1 MYAIK
6 TSLPILLA
14 LLLLMSCESDYKLD
28 FKAPKKIQI
37 NKELTLKV
45 EEKNN
50 KIIDSVQFYINQEK
64 IATHKKLNFTLAIK
78 NYRLGK
84 HTLKA
89 IVYFDGKSEELLND
103 IYFLADTEPEIYV
116 YEIINTYPHD
126 KNSYTQG
133 LEFYNGFL
141 YESAGQYGKSSLR
154 KVKLE
159 TGEVLQKIDL
169 DPKYFAEGLT
179 IFKDKIYQLTWKEGV
194 GLIYNL
200 ENFTF
205 EKSFN
210 YQKSIEGWGLTH
222 DETHL
227 IKTDG
232 TEKIWF
238 LNPDNQQEEYY
249 IEAYT
254 DTRKVE
260 QLNELE
266 MVNGL
271 IYANIYQQNSIL
283 IVNPKNGKVVGVAN
297 LNGLK
302 DLVEQHANLDVLN
315 GIAYDQKS
323 DRLFVTGKNW
333 NKLFEIKL
341 KKKTN

>member
-1 MYAIK
+1 MYILK
-6 TSLPILLA
+6 TSFSILM
-14 LLLLMSCESDYKLD
+14 LLFLVIGCESDYKLE
-28 FKAPKKIQI
+28 FKSPQKIQI
-37 NKELTLKV
+37 NQTLILKV

-50 KIIDSVQFYINQEK
+50 KPIDSVQFYINQEK
-64 IATHKKLNFTLAIK
+64 ISTSQQLDFAMDIN

-84 HTLKA
+84 HA
-89 IVYFDGKSEELLND
+89 IKSVVFYDGKSKELAKE
-103 IYFLADTEPEIYV
+103 IYFLADNEPEIYEYKIV
-116 YEIINTYPHD
+116 RTYPHD

-133 LEFYNGFL
+133 LEFYEGLL
-141 YESAGQYGKSSLR
+141 YESTGQYGASSLR

-169 DPKYFAEGLT
+169 DPKYFGEGLT
-179 IFKDKIYQLTWKEGV
+179 LFKDKIYQLTWKEGV

-200 ENFTF
+200 NNFTL
-205 EKSFN
+205 EKSFA
-210 YQKSIEGWGLTH
+210 YQKSAEGWGLTH

-232 TEKIWF
+232 TERIWF
-238 LNPDNQQEEYY
+238 LNPENQKEEYY

-254 DTRKVE
+254 NKRKVE

-283 IVNPKNGKVVGVAN
+283 MVNPINGKVVGVAN

-302 DLVEQHANLDVLN
+302 NLVEQHDELDVLN
-315 GIAYDQKS
+315 GIAYDPKT

-341 KKKTN
+341 KKKP

>member
-1 MYAIK
+1 MYALK
-6 TSLPILLA
+6 TFFSVLFIILFFS
-14 LLLLMSCESDYKLD
+14 SCESDYKLH
-28 FKAPKKIQI
+28 FNTPKKIQI
-37 NKELTLKV
+37 NQELILKV
-45 EEKNN
+45 DEKNN
-50 KIIDSVQFYINQEK
+50 KPIDSVQFFINQEK
-64 IATHKKLNFTLAIK
+64 ISTNQNIETVINILK
-78 NYRLGK
+78 YRLGK
-84 HTLKA
+84 HSLKA
-89 IVYFDGKSEELLND
+89 VVYYEGKSKELLND

-116 YEIINTYPHD
+116 YEIIKTYPHD

-141 YESAGQYGKSSLR
+141 YESSGHYGKSSLR

-169 DPKYFAEGLT
+169 DKKYFAEGMT
-179 IFKDKIYQLTWKEGV
+179 IFNQKIFQLTWREGL
-194 GLIYNL
+194 GFIYNL
-200 ENFTF
+200 ENFNL
-205 EKSFN
+205 EKNFP

-222 DETHL
+222 NETHL

-238 LNPDNQQEEYY
+238 LNTENQKEEYF

-254 DTRKVE
+254 DQRKVE

-266 MVNGL
+266 FINGK

-283 IVNPKNGKVVGVAN
+283 IVNPENGKVEGVAN

-302 DLVEQHANLDVLN
+302 NLVEQHEELDVLN
-315 GIAYDQKS
+315 GIAYDQKT

-333 NKLFEIKL
+333 SKLFEIKL
-341 KKKTN
+341 KKKE

>member
-1 MYAIK
+1 MYALK
-6 TSLPILLA
+6 TSLLILM
-14 LLLLMSCESDYKLD
+14 LLFLLIGCESDYKLD
-28 FKAPKKIQI
+28 LKSPKKIQI
-37 NKELTLKV
+37 NQELTLKV

-50 KIIDSVQFYINQEK
+50 KTIDSLQFYINQEK
-64 IATHKKLNFTLAIK
+64 ISTSQNLTSTIDIK

-84 HTLKA
+84 HALKA
-89 IVYFDGKSEELLND
+89 IVFYEGKSKEITKE
-103 IYFLADTEPEIYV
+103 IYFLADTEPEIYE

-141 YESAGQYGKSSLR
+141 YESSGQYGKSSLR

-159 TGEVLQKIDL
+159 TGEVLQRINL
-169 DPKYFAEGLT
+169 DQKYFGEGLT
-179 IFKDKIYQLTWKEGV
+179 IFNQKIYQLTWKEGV
-194 GLIYNL
+194 GFIYDL
-200 ENFTF
+200 ENFTL
-205 EKSFN
+205 EKNFP
-210 YQKSIEGWGLTH
+210 YQKSVEGWGLTH
-222 DETHL
+222 DENHL

-232 TEKIWF
+232 TERIWF
-238 LNPDNQQEEYY
+238 LNPENQKEEYF

-254 DTRKVE
+254 NKRKVE

-266 MVNGL
+266 YINGK

-283 IVNPKNGKVVGVAN
+283 IVDPKNGKVEGVAN

-302 DLVEQHANLDVLN
+302 NLVEQHADLDVLN
-315 GIAYDQKS
+315 GIAYDKKT

-333 NKLFEIKL
+333 SKLFEIKL
-341 KKKTN
+341 KKKP

>member
-1 MYAIK
+1 MV
-6 TSLPILLA
+6 LILLIA
-14 LLLLMSCESDYKLD
+14 CENEYKLD
-28 FKAPKKIQI
+28 LQSPKKIQI
-37 NKELTLKV
+37 NQKLTVKLV
-45 EEKNN
+45 EKNN
-50 KIIDSVQFYINQEK
+50 KIIDSVQFYLNQEK
-64 IATHKKLNFTLAIK
+64 LTNDQKLEVTLDI
-78 NYRLGK
+78 NNHRLGK

-89 IVYFDGKSEELLND
+89 LVFYQGKSKEITKD

-116 YEIINTYPHD
+116 FEIVKTYPHD
-126 KNSYTQG
+126 KNAFTQG
-133 LEFYNGFL
+133 LEYKNGFL
-141 YESAGQYGKSSLR
+141 YESTGLYKKSSLR
-154 KVKLE
+154 KVKIE

-179 IFKDKIYQLTWKEGV
+179 IYNDKIYQLTWKEGV
-194 GLIYNL
+194 GLIYDL
-200 ENFTF
+200 DNFSF
-205 EKSFN
+205 EKTFS

-222 DETHL
+222 NETHL

-238 LNPDNQQEEYY
+238 LNPENQQEDYY

-254 DTRKVE
+254 NTRKVE

-283 IVNPKNGKVVGVAN
+283 MVNPKNGKVEGVAN

-302 DLVEQHANLDVLN
+302 DLVEQHAELDVLN
-315 GIAYDQKS
+315 GIAYDPKTN
-323 DRLFVTGKNW
+323 RLFVTGKNW
-333 NKLFEIKL
+333 SKLFEIKL
-341 KKKTN
+341 KKKP

>member
-1 MYAIK
+1 MYALK
-6 TSLPILLA
+6 TFFSVLFIILFFS
-14 LLLLMSCESDYKLD
+14 SCESDYKLH
-28 FKAPKKIQI
+28 FNTPKKIQI
-37 NKELTLKV
+37 NQELILKV
-45 EEKNN
+45 DEKNN
-50 KIIDSVQFYINQEK
+50 KPIDSVQFFINQEK
-64 IATHKKLNFTLAIK
+64 ISTNQNIETVINILK
-78 NYRLGK
+78 YRLGK
-84 HTLKA
+84 HSLKA
-89 IVYFDGKSEELLND
+89 VVYYEGKSKELLND

-116 YEIINTYPHD
+116 YEIIKTYPHD

-141 YESAGQYGKSSLR
+141 YESSGHYGKSSLR

-169 DPKYFAEGLT
+169 DKKYFAEGMT
-179 IFKDKIYQLTWKEGV
+179 IFNQKIFQLTWREGL
-194 GLIYNL
+194 GFIYNL
-200 ENFTF
+200 ENFNL
-205 EKSFN
+205 EKNFP

-222 DETHL
+222 NETHL

-238 LNPDNQQEEYY
+238 LNTENQKEEYF

-254 DTRKVE
+254 NQRKVE

-266 MVNGL
+266 FINGK

-283 IVNPKNGKVVGVAN
+283 IVNPENGKVEGVAN

-302 DLVEQHANLDVLN
+302 NLVEQHEELDVLN
-315 GIAYDQKS
+315 GIAYDQKT

-333 NKLFEIKL
+333 SKLFEIKL
-341 KKKTN
+341 KKKE

>member
-1 MYAIK
+1 M
-6 TSLPILLA
+6 LLF
-14 LLLLMSCESDYKLD
+14 LLIACESDYKLD
-28 FKAPKKIQI
+28 FKSPKKIQI
-37 NKELTLKV
+37 NQELTLKV

-64 IATHKKLNFTLAIK
+64 ISTSKKLDFTFEIK

-84 HTLKA
+84 HTLK
-89 IVYFDGKSEELLND
+89 VLVFYEGKSKELTKE
-103 IYFLADTEPEIYV
+103 IYFLADDEPEIYE
-116 YEIINTYPHD
+116 YEIVKTYPHD

-133 LEFYNGFL
+133 LEYYNGFL
-141 YESAGQYGKSSLR
+141 YESSGQYGKSSLR

-169 DPKYFAEGLT
+169 DQKYFGEGLT
-179 IFKDKIYQLTWKEGV
+179 IFKDKIFQLTWKEGV

-205 EKSFN
+205 EKSFT
-210 YQKSIEGWGLTH
+210 YKKSIEGWGLTH
-222 DETHL
+222 DSTHL

-232 TEKIWF
+232 TERIWF
-238 LNPDNQQEEYY
+238 LNPDNQQEEYF

-254 DTRKVE
+254 NTRKVE

-266 MVNGL
+266 MVNGM

-302 DLVEQHANLDVLN
+302 NLVEQHADLDVLN
-315 GIAYDQKS
+315 GIAYDQKT

-341 KKKTN
+341 KKKP

>member
-1 MYAIK
+1 MYALK
-6 TSLPILLA
+6 TFFSVLFIILFFS
-14 LLLLMSCESDYKLD
+14 SCESDYKLH
-28 FKAPKKIQI
+28 FNTPKKIQI
-37 NKELTLKV
+37 NQELILKV
-45 EEKNN
+45 DEKNN
-50 KIIDSVQFYINQEK
+50 KPIDSVQFFINQEK
-64 IATHKKLNFTLAIK
+64 ISTNQNIETVINILK
-78 NYRLGK
+78 YRLGK
-84 HTLKA
+84 HSLKA
-89 IVYFDGKSEELLND
+89 VVYYEGKSKELLND
-103 IYFLADTEPEIYV
+103 IYFLADSEPEIYV
-116 YEIINTYPHD
+116 YEIIKTYPHD

-141 YESAGQYGKSSLR
+141 YESSGHYGKSSLR

-169 DPKYFAEGLT
+169 DKKYFAEGMT
-179 IFKDKIYQLTWKEGV
+179 IFNQKIFQLTWREGL
-194 GLIYNL
+194 GFIYNL
-200 ENFTF
+200 ENFNL
-205 EKSFN
+205 EKNFP

-222 DETHL
+222 NETHL

-238 LNPDNQQEEYY
+238 LNTENQKEEYF

-254 DTRKVE
+254 NQRKVE

-266 MVNGL
+266 FINGK

-283 IVNPKNGKVVGVAN
+283 IVNPENGKVEGVAN

-302 DLVEQHANLDVLN
+302 NLVEQHEELDVLN
-315 GIAYDQKS
+315 GIAYDQKT

-333 NKLFEIKL
+333 SKLFEIKL
-341 KKKTN
+341 KKKE

>member
-1 MYAIK
+1 MHTLK
-6 TSLPILLA
+6 TSFSILMLQF
-14 LLLLMSCESDYKLD
+14 LLMSCENDYKLD
-28 FKAPKKIQI
+28 FKTPKKIQI
-37 NKELTLKV
+37 NQELTVKIA
-45 EEKNN
+45 EKNN
-50 KIIDSVQFYINQEK
+50 KTIDSVQFFINQEK
-64 IATHKKLNFTLAIK
+64 ISTQQKLDITFDIN

-84 HTLKA
+84 HVLKA
-89 IVYFDGKSEELLND
+89 IVFYEGKSKELTKE
-103 IYFLADTEPEIYV
+103 IYFLADTEPEIYI
-116 YEIINTYPHD
+116 YEIVKTYPHD
-126 KNSYTQG
+126 KTSYTQG

-141 YESAGQYGKSSLR
+141 YESAGQYKKSSLR

-169 DPKYFAEGLT
+169 DPNYFAEGLT
-179 IFKDKIYQLTWKEGV
+179 IFNNKIYQLTWKEGV

-200 ENFTF
+200 ENFSF
-205 EKSFN
+205 EKTFS

-222 DETHL
+222 NSTHL

-238 LNPDNQQEEYY
+238 LNPENQQELYY

-254 DTRKVE
+254 NTRKVE

-266 MVNGL
+266 MVKGM

-283 IVNPKNGKVVGVAN
+283 IVNPKNGKVEGVAN

-302 DLVEQHANLDVLN
+302 DLVEQHADLDVLN
-315 GIAYDQKS
+315 GIAYDQKT

-341 KKKTN
+341 KKKP